1 MSAARRGIWLLV
13 ALLAPVVLSACA
25 TAPEKH
31 DVEPTEAIRAERSV
45 PEALLLDVG
54 IQVFETAA
62 MTAAEARKAGTDP
75 KILEAEARFVPFHL
89 KKTLQQTGQW
99 GAVRV
104 VPARA
109 EEVDVS
115 VSGKLLESNGERL
128 RVEIKVVDATGR
140 VWLHNEYSAQATEEA
155 YAALDKK
162 QERDPYQDLYNR
174 IANDV
179 LTHSQQLTAKE
190 ISAIRQ
196 VALLKFARSVIPLA
210 FATHLAQDDEGL
222 FKVSKLPADS
232 DPMFERVNRIRAR
245 EHMFIDTVNL
255 YYGNLYDDMRQP
267 YGQWRKSSLMELNQ
281 QRELERKAWGMR
293 ALGVAALI
301 AAAVVGGNSS
311 SSMNQAAGNILIIGG
326 IESFRA
332 GHQFANDARVHEAAL
347 KELGVSFKADVA
359 PVVDEVEGRAIKL
372 SGSVDA
378 QYAEWRR
385 TLRELFAAET
395 GLPTTASAAPR
406 VRSPEPGPKP

>member
-1 MSAARRGIWLLV
+1 MTAARRLLWLLV
-13 ALLAPVVLSACA
+13 AVVAPAVLSGCA
-25 TAPEKH
+25 TGPARH
-31 DVEPTEAIRAERSV
+31 DVEPTEAIRADRSA
-45 PEALLLDVG
+45 PDALLLDVG
-54 IQVFETAA
+54 IQGFETAT
-62 MTAAEARKAGTDP
+62 MTAAEARNAGTDP
-75 KILEAEARFVPFHL
+75 KILEAEARFIPFHL

-115 VSGKLLESNGERL
+115 VSGKLLESNGELL

-140 VWLHNEYSAQATEEA
+140 VWLHNEYRAEATEES
-155 YAALDKK
+155 YTALDKK

-174 IANDV
+174 IANDM
-179 LTHSQQLTAKE
+179 LAYSRQLNEKE
-190 ISAIRQ
+190 IAAIRQ

-210 FATHLAQDDEGL
+210 FATYLAQDEEGL
-222 FKVSKLPADS
+222 FKVSKLPAEN

-301 AAAVVGGNSS
+301 AAAMVGGNSNS
-311 SSMNQAAGNILIIGG
+311 SWNQAGANVLVIGG
-326 IESFRA
+326 IETFRA

-359 PVVDEVEGRAIKL
+359 PVVDEVEGRTIKL

-395 GLPTTASAAPR
+395 GLPTTANAAPPATSR
-406 VRSPEPGPKP
+406 EPGPKP

>member
-1 MSAARRGIWLLV
+1 MSASRHAFWLLV
-13 ALLAPVVLSACA
+13 ALLAPVVLSGCA
-25 TAPEKH
+25 TSPEKH
-31 DVEPTEAIRAERSV
+31 DVEPTEAIRADRSV

-62 MTAAEARKAGTDP
+62 MTGAEARKAGTDP
-75 KILEAEARFVPFHL
+75 KILEAEARFIPFHL

-109 EEVDVS
+109 EEADVS
-115 VSGKLLESNGERL
+115 VSGKLLESNGEQL
-128 RVEIKVVDATGR
+128 RIEIKVVDATGR
-140 VWLHNEYSAQATEEA
+140 VWLHNEYAAQATEES

-174 IANDV
+174 IANDM
-179 LTHSQQLTAKE
+179 LAHRQQLTAKE

-222 FKVSKLPADS
+222 LKVSKLPADN

-301 AAAVVGGNSS
+301 AAAVVGGNSN

-359 PVVDEVEGRAIKL
+359 PVVDEVEGRTIKL

-395 GLPTTASAAPR
+395 GLPTTASAAPP
-406 VRSPEPGPKP
+406 VTSPEPGPKP